1 MLARALSRPGR
12 RQCDYMMQLLPEL
25 IAQMRE
31 EISTEIETAYKAAFG
46 QLRDDL
52 VALRRELRKLS
63 GGPSSE
69 VVELLNPI
77 GRLN

>member
-1 MLARALSRPGR
+1 
-12 RQCDYMMQLLPEL
+12 MMQLLPEP

-52 VALRRELRKLS
+52 DALRRELRKLS
-63 GGPSSE
+63 GRP
-69 VVELLNPI
+69 VE
-77 GRLN
+77 